1 MDIRHPGE
9 TLPRRRP
16 GRGGFTLVELMVV
29 IVILGGLIAIV
40 GPNVFR
46 ALGESDVNRAKTQ
59 MANFGSSI
67 GMYIVNNRKLPS
79 SLEELTETDDQT
91 GEPYIDS
98 IPLDPWGNAY
108 ELKPLG
114 RRKFQ
119 IMSYG
124 EDGQEGTEDDIL
136 WPENQQE

>member
-1 MDIRHPGE
+1 MDTRQPGE
-9 TLPRRRP
+9 TLPRRRQ

-46 ALGESDVNRAKTQ
+46 ALSESDVSRAKTQ
-59 MANFGSSI
+59 MANFGSAI
-67 GMYIVNNRKLPS
+67 GMYIVSNRKLPS
-79 SLEELTETDDQT
+79 TLDELTEVDEQT
-91 GEPYIDS
+91 GEAFIDT

-119 IMSYG
+119 IVSYG
-124 EDGQEGTEDDIL
+124 EDGQEGTEDDIN